1 MISEKRL
8 KNNVAGSLADTD
20 PVPSEAVVNSL
31 ADAPAAPEIQP
42 LDDPIRLF
50 KAAVATGVS
59 NTAAQVSNFNASIA
73 SFMGNEY
80 AMQDSLNEAQRI
92 QAAGAYYLAD
102 AETFEQF
109 LDQPTFG
116 GFINQAITATGQF
129 VPSAV
134 ASIALAMT
142 GAGVGAGVTA
152 AVTRKAGTE
161 ALKKTIIPQSIAAEA
176 GTKKEVRAVIDKFV
190 AIEAN
195 KAKKT
200 PSKLDPLTPDE
211 QKMIDNL
218 YAHIR
223 NKRIGT
229 GAKAGGLI
237 GAGSQEQVMGQG
249 IAFGDY
255 AKQGMTDKDAVL
267 ASGLQGLGFTAIGL
281 GSEVA
286 VFKSVQNVVN
296 ARAPKGIN
304 TRQDA
309 PVMSRRSRIAQVAGT
324 TAVAEGLAEAGQEE
338 LSVQQKFRIDEDYT
352 QQIANLDRA
361 NALFAGFFGGIG
373 VGTAIGTP
381 SAVSGK
387 MYDLAKKANEQFNQ
401 GVFDEATGEVLPEK
415 ETDLR
420 AQFEAMDNPGI
431 NKDMVWSVEANRKT
445 MENLE
450 AELNAKYPKVEAVD
464 INRVG
469 TLYTTNPEKAES
481 FANVMSANPLNRQT
495 LDQWLANNNG
505 YSQARAPGDNYAVRV
520 EDANGNVIWEQSTT
534 KENLAKAE
542 AAAEAVAN
550 KQPGFTV
557 KSKELEEVIGERMQ
571 DEGLDPNEQEDSFL
585 TAEQEIGNIYDVQEP
600 AAVEEG
606 RGSFLDPIT
615 PRQKGKQVWQIPS
628 TDITYDQA
636 LVEEAKSLVP
646 VEFER
651 EFEENIN
658 KKRYSESLLKAFIDE
673 NVKDPTGAFY
683 KINENTD
690 RGGFNLIKYNMGYQ
704 SGVSQPTTADI
715 TKSVNLAKRRARG
728 SRFTIETPE
737 MDKPLGVDMPTLV
750 NQGRVLAKRF
760 KEPMLDGDLGSALS
774 GLGFILGAL
783 EGNYAIY
790 YDGKLLSDEALND
803 PGAFVY
809 TKAKGKE
816 RYTLQDLQRA
826 SRNIPSDP
834 DFVDRDLLLGQDF
847 KENQEM
853 LEAQIADQKRKIKE
867 REKNPISDF
876 TSNTGETV
884 TQQSVLQKM
893 DAKLARL
900 EQQLEQARGE
910 AQQETSEATTPNET
924 LQDEYNRR
932 LFKNPYAK
940 GSFKQGGPKP
950 GVYFSSV
957 VEQHLDS
964 TFLQDFKRIATT
976 KLGLTKPYRIFS
988 TTEDI
993 SAEALDGDVDLANR
1007 VQVALGKL
1015 GPDGSTRGMNIQ
1027 GADFDVILVQTRE
1040 GLNAAEQ
1047 GARAFVVAHEIGH
1060 SFVNQELEKS
1070 LSIPKLREGL
1080 LDAYNAE
1087 LQNNNTAQYTN
1098 DEQGFRE
1105 WMSDQVGS
1113 YLLDETKKAQNQT
1126 DSFFKR
1132 LANKIR
1138 AFVKD
1143 FSSFANRRYNVAPA
1157 FVDYVTELK
1166 RINTDPGHFMVK
1178 YLTRAEIEQTVE
1190 KIGKEI
1196 PLNDPKAPQKIQ
1208 QTVNRLKETGN
1219 IVGVGEFLKVVLFAK
1234 DNLLRGYGKPGKAL
1248 AQMFRG
1254 QSQSQEEVGLL
1265 TATVTRARAK
1275 MNEIQAILGVTKS
1288 GDMTE
1293 DKMKILLDAENN
1305 DIPTEQLGPQAKQI
1319 REWLDRHYES
1329 EDLKAIGVDKLS
1341 NFFPRSIAIQEIA
1354 GDDGKKEALANLLM
1368 EYNPG
1373 LTKKEADLSVEITL
1387 SDATNEI
1394 ELAVLKQA
1402 EELGT
1407 VKETLEALK
1416 KERNLPSHA
1425 RYSLGLTKARVK
1437 LYSRIP
1443 TKRLRDIEVL
1453 EDPHRALQKYIDNT
1467 VKKVELN
1474 KRGGPKRIEEL
1485 LNQIENP
1492 QQKEQATKT
1501 VLAMLGK
1508 VEPISNGM
1516 FKSANQI
1523 GLAFNVTTLLT
1534 FATFASFPD
1543 LAGPIL
1549 RSKDFGA
1556 LRTASKTIFNMIQDK
1571 EEAAQLAKDIGV
1583 VGIDAMME
1591 TFVGAGELDYT
1602 SEGTK
1607 KFTNK
1612 FFRLI
1617 GLEQFT
1623 RFTRIFAAGMGKAF
1637 LLDNAKKAA
1646 AGNQRSIR
1654 YLKELG
1660 LTAEEVNKWAGGN
1673 INEAGNEKI
1682 KLALAR
1688 FVDESIVRPNAA
1700 ERPTWA
1706 SDPRF
1711 ALVWQLKSFFYA
1723 YGKTIVGGSM
1733 NEMQSRYTEAGLK
1746 GAAVPLFL
1754 GAATLL
1760 PLTMLGFDLRERFK
1774 VGLAWVLPGVSPDD
1788 KNYRRSQDM
1797 DWGEYTTE
1805 IIDRSGVLGPFT
1817 LALPLFMS
1825 EKRYGDPM
1833 WVGPLGPTVEKGYD
1847 LFTGDLRLKDLTPLW
1862 NNL

>member
-1 MISEKRL
+1 MESKRL
-8 KNNVAGSLADTD
+8 TNNVAGSLATKD
-20 PVPSEAVVNSL
+20 PVPDEAVVGTL
-31 ADAPAAPEIQP
+31 ASAPSAPEIIP
-42 LDDPIRLF
+42 IDDPIRLF
-50 KAAVATGVS
+50 RAAVDTGVS
-59 NTAAQVSNFNASIA
+59 NTAAQVNNFNASIA
-73 SFMGNEY
+73 AFMGNDT
-80 AMQDSLNEAQRI
+80 AMQDSLNKAQRI
-92 QAAGAYYLAD
+92 QTSGAYYLAD
-102 AETFEQF
+102 AETFEEF
-109 LDQPTFG
+109 LDEPTFG

-134 ASIALAMT
+134 ASIGLAMT
-142 GAGVGAGVTA
+142 GAGAAAGVTA
-152 AVTRKAGTE
+152 AVARIAGTG
-161 ALKKTIIPQSIAAEA
+161 ALKKTIIPQSIAADVA
-176 GTKKEVRAVIDKFV
+176 TKRKVKKTIDKFIT
-190 AIEAN
+190 IEAN

-211 QKMIDNL
+211 EKMINNL

-223 NKRIGT
+223 NKRLGT
-229 GAKAGGLI
+229 AAKAGGLA

-249 IAFGDY
+249 IAFGDF
-255 AKQGMTDKDAVL
+255 AEQGMTSRDDVL
-267 ASGLQGLGFTAIGL
+267 AAGLQGLGFTAIGL

-286 VFKSVQNVVN
+286 VFKSVQKVVN
-296 ARAPKGIN
+296 TRGPKGIN
-304 TRQDA
+304 VRQDT

-352 QQIANLDRA
+352 KQMANLDRA

-401 GVFDEATGEVLPEK
+401 GVFDAATGEVLPEK
-415 ETDLR
+415 EADLR
-420 AQFEAMDNPGI
+420 AQFEAMDNPNI
-431 NKDMVWSVEANRKT
+431 NKDIVWSVEANRET
-445 MENLE
+445 MEKIE
-450 AELNAKYPKVEAVD
+450 AELNEKYPNVQAVA

-469 TLYTTNPEKAES
+469 TLYTTNPEKAEG
-481 FANVMSANPLNRQT
+481 FANVMSANPLSRQL
-495 LDQWLANNNG
+495 LDQWLADNNG

-534 KENLAKAE
+534 AENLAKAE

-557 KSKELEEVIGERMQ
+557 KSKELEEVVGERMQ
-571 DEGLDPNEQEDSFL
+571 DEGFTPEQ
-585 TAEQEIGNIYDVQEP
+585 QELANIYGVQEP
-600 AAVEEG
+600 TAVEEG

-615 PRQKGKQVWQIPS
+615 PRQKGKQVWTIPS

-646 VEFER
+646 AEFER

-658 KKRYSESLLKAFIDE
+658 KKRYSESLLDAFIKE
-673 NVKDPTGAFY
+673 NVNDTTGAFY

-704 SGVSQPTTADI
+704 SGVSQPSTADI
-715 TKSVNLAKRRARG
+715 TKTVNLAKRNARN

-737 MDKPLGVDMPTLV
+737 MDKPVGVDMPTLV
-750 NQGRVLAKRF
+750 NQGRVLARRF
-760 KEPMLDGDLGSALS
+760 GESLSQDDFGSAID
-774 GLGFILGAL
+774 GLAFILGSL

-790 YDGKLLSDEALND
+790 YDGKLISDETLND
-803 PGAFVY
+803 PGAFIY
-809 TKAKGKE
+809 TKNKGKE
-816 RYTLQDLQRA
+816 RYTLQDLQRGRK
-826 SRNIPSDP
+826 SSVTTKEFDSSFDPSTDINETVVP
-834 DFVDRDLLLGQDF
+834 
-847 KENQEM
+847 
-853 LEAQIADQKRKIKE
+853 
-867 REKNPISDF
+867 
-876 TSNTGETV
+876 GETEGA
-884 TQQSVLQKM
+884 TEPTADERAE
-893 DAKLARL
+893 DAFNK
-900 EQQLEQARGE
+900 
-910 AQQETSEATTPNET
+910 
-924 LQDEYNRR
+924 R

-940 GSFKQGGPKP
+940 GSTKAAGPKP
-950 GVYFSSV
+950 GIYFSST
-957 VEQHLDS
+957 VEQHLDAS
-964 TFLQDFKRIATT
+964 FIKDFRRIATT

-1007 VQVALGKL
+1007 VQTALGQM
-1015 GPDGSTRGMNIQ
+1015 GPEGSTRGMNIL
-1027 GADFDVILVQTRE
+1027 GADFDVILVQTKE

-1080 LDAYNAE
+1080 LNAYNEE
-1087 LQNNNTAQYTN
+1087 LQNNDTTQYTN
-1098 DEQGFRE
+1098 DEQGFKE

-1138 AFVKD
+1138 AFVNE
-1143 FSSFANRRYNVAPA
+1143 FSNVAKRRYNVAPA
-1157 FVDYVTELK
+1157 FADYVIELK
-1166 RINTDPGHFMVK
+1166 RINTEPGHFMVK
-1178 YLTRAEIEQTVE
+1178 YLARSEIEQTVE

-1196 PLNDPKAPQKIQ
+1196 PLGDPKAPQKIR
-1208 QTVNRLKETGN
+1208 QTVNKLKESGE
-1219 IVGVGEFLKVVLFAK
+1219 ILGVGEFLKVVLYAK
-1234 DNLLRGYGKPGKAL
+1234 DNLLRGYGKAGIAL

-1254 QSQSQEEVGLL
+1254 QSQTTEEVGLL
-1265 TATVTRARAK
+1265 TAAVTRARAK
-1275 MNEIQAILGVTKS
+1275 MNEVQAILGVTKS

-1305 DIPTEQLGPQAKQI
+1305 DIPTERLEPQAKQI

-1341 NFFPRSIAIQEIA
+1341 NFFPRSLAIQEIT
-1354 GDDGKKEALANLLM
+1354 GDDAKKAALAELLM

-1373 LTKKEADLSVEITL
+1373 LTREQADLSVEITL

-1394 ELAVLKQA
+1394 ELAALKQA
-1402 EELGT
+1402 EVLGT
-1407 VKETLEALK
+1407 VEETLEELK
-1416 KERNLPSHA
+1416 KERDIPTHA
-1425 RYSLGLTKARVK
+1425 RFSLGLTKARVK

-1474 KRGGPKRIEEL
+1474 KRGGSKRIEEL
-1485 LNQIENP
+1485 LNQIEDP
-1492 QQKEQATKT
+1492 KQREQATKT

-1516 FKSANQI
+1516 FQGANQI

-1556 LRTASKTIFNMIQDK
+1556 LRTAANTIFNTINNK

-1660 LTAEEVNKWAGGN
+1660 VTAEEVNKWAGGN

-1733 NEMQSRYTEAGLK
+1733 NEMQARYTEAGLK

-1774 VGLAWVLPGVSPDD
+1774 VGLAWLLPGVSPDD

-1817 LALPLFMS
+1817 LALPLFM
-1825 EKRYGDPM
+1825 EDRRYGDPM

-1847 LFTGDLRLKDLTPLW
+1847 LFTGNLRLKDLSPVYNTL
-1862 NNL
+1862 

>member
-1 MISEKRL
+1 MAL
-8 KNNVAGSLADTD
+8 KKVNEIAGAGASNQPLPDSAVAGLGAIQDIS
-20 PVPSEAVVNSL
+20 PEVVP
-31 ADAPAAPEIQP
+31 I
-42 LDDPIRLF
+42 DDPIQLF
-50 KAAVATGVS
+50 KAAVDTGVV
-59 NTAAQVSNFNASIA
+59 NTQAQVSNFKGSIA
-73 SFMGNEY
+73 AIMGNDEK
-80 AMQDSLNEAQRI
+80 AESALNKAQLI
-92 QAAGAYYLAD
+92 QSTGAPYLAD
-102 AETFEQF
+102 AETFEEF
-109 LDQPTFG
+109 LDEPTFG

-134 ASIALAMT
+134 ASIGLAMT
-142 GAGVGAGVTA
+142 GAGAAAGVTA
-152 AVTRKAGTE
+152 AVARKAGTG
-161 ALKKTIIPQSIAAEA
+161 ALKKTIIPQSIAADVA
-176 GTKKEVRAVIDKFV
+176 TKRKVKKTIDKFIT
-190 AIEAN
+190 IEAN

-200 PSKLDPLTPDE
+200 PSKLAPLTPDE
-211 QKMIDNL
+211 EKMINNL

-223 NKRIGT
+223 SKRLGT
-229 GAKAGGLI
+229 AAKAGGLA

-249 IAFGDY
+249 IAFGDF
-255 AKQGMTDKDAVL
+255 AEQGMTGADAGFQS
-267 ASGLQGLGFTAIGL
+267 ALQGLGFTAIGL

-286 VFKSVQNVVN
+286 VFKSVQKVVN
-296 ARAPKGIN
+296 TRGPKGIN
-304 TRQDA
+304 VRQDT

-352 QQIANLDRA
+352 KQMANLDRA

-381 SAVSGK
+381 SAVVGK
-387 MYDLAKKANEQFNQ
+387 SYDLSQKAREQFNQ
-401 GVFDEATGEVLPEK
+401 GVFDAATGEVLPEK
-415 ETDLR
+415 EADLR
-420 AQFEAMDNPGI
+420 AQFEAMDNP
-431 NKDMVWSVEANRKT
+431 NLPKDMVWSVEANRET
-445 MENLE
+445 MQKLE
-450 AELNAKYPKVEAVD
+450 KELNEKYPNVQAVD

-469 TLYTTNPEKAES
+469 TLYTTNPEKAEG
-481 FANVMSANPLNRQT
+481 FANVMSANPLSRQL
-495 LDQWLANNNG
+495 LDQWLADNNG

-534 KENLAKAE
+534 AENLAKAE

-557 KSKELEEVIGERMQ
+557 KSKELEEVVGERMQ
-571 DEGLDPNEQEDSFL
+571 DEGFTPEQE
-585 TAEQEIGNIYDVQEP
+585 EEIGNIYDVQEP
-600 AAVEEG
+600 TAVEEG

-615 PRQKGKQVWQIPS
+615 PKQKGKQVWIIPS
-628 TDITYDQA
+628 ADITYDQA

-646 VEFER
+646 AEFER

-658 KKRYSESLLKAFIDE
+658 KKRYSESLLKAFVNE
-673 NVKDPTGAFY
+673 NVNDPTGAFY

-704 SGVSQPTTADI
+704 SGVSQPSTADI
-715 TKSVNLAKRRARG
+715 TKTVNLAKRNARN

-737 MDKPLGVDMPTLV
+737 MDKPVGVDMPTLV
-750 NQGRVLAKRF
+750 NQGRVLARRF
-760 KEPMLDGDLGSALS
+760 GESLSPDEFGSAID
-774 GLGFILGAL
+774 GLGFILGSL

-790 YDGKLLSDEALND
+790 YDGKLISDETLND
-803 PGAFVY
+803 PGAFIY
-809 TKAKGKE
+809 TKNKGKE
-816 RYTLQDLQRA
+816 RYTLQDLQRGRKSGVQSGDLEA
-826 SRNIPSDP
+826 GFDP
-834 DFVDRDLLLGQDF
+834 REDI
-847 KENQEM
+847 NQEVV
-853 LEAQIADQKRKIKE
+853 
-867 REKNPISDF
+867 P
-876 TSNTGETV
+876 GET
-884 TQQSVLQKM
+884 
-893 DAKLARL
+893 
-900 EQQLEQARGE
+900 EG
-910 AQQETSEATTPNET
+910 ATEPTADERAENEF
-924 LQDEYNRR
+924 NRR

-940 GSFKQGGPKP
+940 GSTKATGPKP
-950 GVYFSSV
+950 GIYFSST
-957 VEQHLDS
+957 VEQHLDAS
-964 TFLQDFKRIATT
+964 FIKDFKRIATT

-1007 VQVALGKL
+1007 VQTALGQM
-1015 GPDGSTRGMNIQ
+1015 GPEGSTRGMNIL
-1027 GADFDVILVQTRE
+1027 GANFDVILVQTKE

-1080 LDAYNAE
+1080 LNAYNQE
-1087 LQNNNTAQYTN
+1087 LQNNDTTQYTN
-1098 DEQGFRE
+1098 DEQGFKE

-1138 AFVKD
+1138 AFVNE
-1143 FSSFANRRYNVAPA
+1143 FSNVAKRRYNVAPA
-1157 FVDYVTELK
+1157 FADYVIELK
-1166 RINTDPGHFMVK
+1166 RINTEPGHFMVK
-1178 YLTRAEIEQTVE
+1178 YLARSEIEQTVE

-1196 PLNDPKAPQKIQ
+1196 PLGDPKAPQKIR
-1208 QTVNRLKETGN
+1208 QTVNKLKETGN
-1219 IVGVGEFLKVVLFAK
+1219 IVGVGEFLKVVLYAK
-1234 DNLLRGYGKPGKAL
+1234 DNLLRGYGKPGVAL

-1254 QSQSQEEVGLL
+1254 QSQTTEEVGLL
-1265 TATVTRARAK
+1265 TAAVTRARAK

-1305 DIPTEQLGPQAKQI
+1305 NIPTEQLDTQAKQI

-1354 GDDGKKEALANLLM
+1354 GDDGKKAALAELLM

-1373 LTKKEADLSVEITL
+1373 LTREQADLSVEITL

-1394 ELAVLKQA
+1394 ELAALKQA
-1402 EELGT
+1402 EILGT
-1407 VKETLEALK
+1407 VEETLEELR
-1416 KERNLPSHA
+1416 KERNIPSHA

-1474 KRGGPKRIEEL
+1474 KRGGSKRIEEL

-1516 FKSANQI
+1516 FKGANQI

-1556 LRTASKTIFNMIQDK
+1556 LRTAANTIFNTINNK

-1607 KFTNK
+1607 QFTNK

-1623 RFTRIFAAGMGKAF
+1623 RFTRIFAAGMGKSF

-1660 LTAEEVNKWAGGN
+1660 VTAEEVNKWAGGN

-1788 KNYRRSQDM
+1788 KNYRRSQNM

-1817 LALPLFMS
+1817 LALPLFM
-1825 EKRYGDPM
+1825 EDRRYGDPM

-1847 LFTGDLRLKDLTPLW
+1847 LFTGNLRLKDLTPFY

>member
-1 MISEKRL
+1 MADL
-8 KNNVAGSLADTD
+8 KNNVAGSLATKD
-20 PVPSEAVVNSL
+20 PVPDEAVVGTL
-31 ADAPAAPEIQP
+31 ASTPSAPEIIP
-42 LDDPIRLF
+42 IDDPIQLF
-50 KAAVATGVS
+50 RAAVDTGVS
-59 NTAAQVSNFNASIA
+59 NTAAQVNNFNASIA
-73 SFMGNEY
+73 SFMGNEKD
-80 AMQDSLNEAQRI
+80 MQDNLNKAQRI
-92 QAAGAYYLAD
+92 QNSGAYYLAD

-152 AVTRKAGTE
+152 AVTRKAGAG

-176 GTKKEVRAVIDKFV
+176 GTKKEVRTVIDKFV

-200 PSKLDPLTPDE
+200 PTKLDPLTPDE

-286 VFKSVQNVVN
+286 VFKSVQKVVN

-338 LSVQQKFRIDEDYT
+338 LSVQQKFRIDDDYT
-352 QQIANLDRA
+352 QQMANLDRA

-381 SAVSGK
+381 SAVVGK
-387 MYDLAKKANEQFNQ
+387 SYDLSQKAREQFNQ

-450 AELNAKYPKVEAVD
+450 AELNEKYPKVEAVD

-495 LDQWLANNNG
+495 LDQWLADNNG

-520 EDANGNVIWEQSTT
+520 ENANGNVIWEQSTT

-542 AAAEAVAN
+542 AAGEVVAN

-571 DEGLDPNEQEDSFL
+571 DEGLTPEQE
-585 TAEQEIGNIYDVQEP
+585 EEIGNIYDVQEP

-646 VEFER
+646 AEFER

-673 NVKDPTGAFY
+673 NVNDPTGAFY

-704 SGVSQPTTADI
+704 SGVSQPSTADI
-715 TKSVNLAKRRARG
+715 TKSINLAKRRAKG

-737 MDKPLGVDMPTLV
+737 MDKPVGIDMPTLV
-750 NQGRVLAKRF
+750 NQGRVLARRF
-760 KEPMLDGDLGSALS
+760 GESLSQDDFGSAID
-774 GLGFILGAL
+774 GFAFILGSL

-790 YDGKLLSDEALND
+790 YDGKLISDETLND
-803 PGAFVY
+803 PGAFIY
-809 TKAKGKE
+809 TKNKGKE
-816 RYTLQDLQRA
+816 RYTLQDLQRGRK
-826 SRNIPSDP
+826 SGVQSGN
-834 DFVDRDLLLGQDF
+834 
-847 KENQEM
+847 
-853 LEAQIADQKRKIKE
+853 LEAGFDPKEDISAQEQNTSRQVSRPLENEKGEVLVGPNVATEVTVGQGQKELGETEGATEPSPDQKAE
-867 REKNPISDF
+867 DQF
-876 TSNTGETV
+876 
-884 TQQSVLQKM
+884 
-893 DAKLARL
+893 
-900 EQQLEQARGE
+900 
-910 AQQETSEATTPNET
+910 
-924 LQDEYNRR
+924 NRR

-950 GVYFSSV
+950 GIYFSSV

-993 SAEALDGDVDLANR
+993 TAEALDGDVDLANR
-1007 VQVALGKL
+1007 VQAALGQM
-1015 GPDGSTRGMNIQ
+1015 GPEGSTRGMNIN
-1027 GADFDVILVQTRE
+1027 GANFDVILVQTRE

-1080 LDAYNAE
+1080 LDAYNEE
-1087 LQNNNTAQYTN
+1087 LQNNDTAQYTN
-1098 DEQGFRE
+1098 DEQGFKE

-1132 LANKIR
+1132 LANKIS
-1138 AFVKD
+1138 AFIKE
-1143 FSSFANRRYNVAPA
+1143 FSNFANRRYNVAPA
-1157 FVDYVTELK
+1157 FADYVTELK
-1166 RINTDPGHFMVK
+1166 RINTDPGHFMVN

-1219 IVGVGEFLKVVLFAK
+1219 LVGVGEFLKVVLFAK

-1373 LTKKEADLSVEITL
+1373 LTKEQADLSVEITL

-1394 ELAVLKQA
+1394 ELAALKQA
-1402 EELGT
+1402 EILGT
-1407 VKETLEALK
+1407 VEETLEELK

-1485 LNQIENP
+1485 LNQIKNP

-1516 FKSANQI
+1516 FKGANQI

-1556 LRTASKTIFNMIQDK
+1556 LRTATKTIFNMIQDK

-1607 KFTNK
+1607 QFTNK

-1623 RFTRIFAAGMGKAF
+1623 RFTRIFAAGMGKSF

-1817 LALPLFMS
+1817 LALPLFM
-1825 EKRYGDPM
+1825 EDKRYGDPM

-1847 LFTGDLRLKDLTPLW
+1847 LFTGDLRLKDLTPFY